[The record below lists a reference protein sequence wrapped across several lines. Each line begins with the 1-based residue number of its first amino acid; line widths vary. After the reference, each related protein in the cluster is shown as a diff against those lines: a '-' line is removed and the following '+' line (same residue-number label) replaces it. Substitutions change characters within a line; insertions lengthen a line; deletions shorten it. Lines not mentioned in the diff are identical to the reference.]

1 MKPPIRV
8 LALTLLLVSLTLA
21 PRIARA
27 DLLKVGD
34 PAPDF
39 STQAI
44 VGDQTETIN
53 LSALKDR
60 TVVLYF
66 YPKDFTSGCTK
77 EACAFR
83 DGYAKLKKAGIVL
96 LGCSIDTADSH
107 RSFIKQYNLPFPLLV
122 DPDKK
127 IADAYGVENGIIGL
141 GLDSRVTYVIKDG
154 KIVSVYPK
162 VDPALNASQ
171 IIHDFGSSQPST
183 AMN

>member
-1 MKPPIRV
+1 MIFPIRV
-8 LALTLLLVSLTLA
+8 IALILLLTSLTLA

-27 DLLKVGD
+27 ELLKTGD
-34 PAPDF
+34 TAPNF
-39 STQAI
+39 SAQAI

-53 LSALKDR
+53 LADLKGR

-96 LGCSIDTADSH
+96 LGCSVDTADSH
-107 RSFIKQYNLPFPLLV
+107 RGFIKQYNLPFPLLV
-122 DPDKK
+122 DPNKK
-127 IADAYGVENGIIGL
+127 IADAYGVKNGIMSL
-141 GLDSRVTYVIKDG
+141 GLDSRVTYVIKEG

-171 IIHDFGSSQPST
+171 IIHDFGSAQHST